1 MAKDMKAALT
11 RSVETE
17 KASVQNRFERA
28 ELILGTRSRAGHTPE
43 KGRVPVP
50 KKVPSRPKI
59 VRDTFTIPEGDYAL
73 IAKVKKDC
81 MKAGVEANKSEIVR
95 AGLKLL
101 AGMNQ
106 TELKDALGAV
116 ERLMPGRPKAEK

>member
-11 RSVETE
+11 KSVKTE
-17 KASVQNRFERA
+17 KESVQDRFARA
-28 ELILGTRSRAGHTPE
+28 DSVLGTKSGGGRTTQKSRA
-43 KGRVPVP
+43 PVP
-50 KKVPSRPKI
+50 KKPPVRPKI

-106 TELKDALGAV
+106 ANLKQALGAV
-116 ERLMPGRPKAEK
+116 ERLTPGRPKGD

>member
-11 RSVETE
+11 KSVATE
-17 KASVQNRFERA
+17 KESVQDRFSRA
-28 ELILGTRSRAGHTPE
+28 ESVLSTGSRAGKTTQ
-43 KGRVPVP
+43 KSRVPVP
-50 KKVPSRPKI
+50 KKPPVRPKI

-73 IAKVKKDC
+73 ISKVKKDC

-106 TELKDALGAV
+106 TDLKQALGAV
-116 ERLMPGRPKAEK
+116 ERLTPGRPKGD